1 MVVNGA
7 PMAHGYAI
15 PFNRPTRT
23 ANDSAYIQQALDA
36 GHLSGDGAFTRRCH
50 RMLEQIVGV
59 PKALLTTSCTHAL
72 EMAAFLLDVKEGDEV
87 IVPSFTFVSSVNAF
101 VIRGAR
107 PIFADVEPDTL
118 GIDVAHVERLI
129 SPRTRAIVAVHYAGV
144 ACDMDALDAAAR
156 RSGAVIVEDNAH
168 GLFGSFKG
176 RRLGTFGKLATL
188 SFHETKNITCG
199 EGGALLINDPALV
212 ERAEVIREKGTDRSK
227 FFRGQVDKYGW
238 VDVGSS
244 YLPSDLLAAML
255 CAQLE
260 DANTVQ
266 ARRRI
271 LWDRYD
277 DALREWA
284 RDRGI
289 TLSTIPESATQ
300 SYHMFYML
308 LPSGAA
314 RDRLVAHFK
323 GRGILAVSHYLPLNA
338 SKVGLRLGGRA
349 GDCPVSERVAEQLL
363 RLPFYTNMTD
373 QEQAAVIDACICFND

>member
-1 MVVNGA
+1 MVVTGA
-7 PMAHGYAI
+7 PVTHGYAI

-23 ANDSAYIQQALDA
+23 SNDSAYIQQALDA

-87 IVPSFTFVSSVNAF
+87 IVPSFTFVSSANAF

-107 PIFADVEPDTL
+107 PIFADVDPETL
-118 GIDVAHVERLI
+118 CIDVGHVERLI
-129 SPRTRAIVAVHYAGV
+129 SPRTRTIVAVHYAGG
-144 ACDMDALDAAAR
+144 ACDMDALDAVAR

-176 RRLGTFGKLATL
+176 RHLGTFGKLATL

-227 FFRGQVDKYGW
+227 FFRGQIDKYGW

-244 YLPSDLLAAML
+244 YLPSELLAAML

-266 ARRRI
+266 ARRRT

-277 DALREWA
+277 AALRDWA

-289 TLSTIPESATQ
+289 TVPMVSECVTQ

-308 LPSGAA
+308 LPSRGM
-314 RDRLVAHFK
+314 RDRLIAHLK
-323 GRGILAVSHYLPLNA
+323 QKGILAVFHYLPLNA
-338 SKVGLRLGGRA
+338 SKVGVTFGARP
-349 GDCPVSERVAEQLL
+349 GDCPVAERVADQLL

-373 QEQAAVIDACICFND
+373 DEQSAVIAALLEFC